1 MEHGNDRKQL
11 SMEYCENCQSV
22 HFRTTNVLLNF
33 NKREFTELVK
43 AVNEIYFNDTGWG
56 MEELS
61 TEHGEV
67 INDDVLMSEVIV

>member
-1 MEHGNDRKQL
+1 MEHENDRKQL

-33 NKREFTELVK
+33 NKQEFTELVK

-61 TEHGEV
+61 NQSE
-67 INDDVLMSEVIV
+67 IIADDVLMSEVIV

>member
-1 MEHGNDRKQL
+1 MEHEKERKQL

-33 NKREFTELVK
+33 NRQEFTELVN

-56 MEELS
+56 IENAS
-61 TEHGEV
+61 TKHGDAAS
-67 INDDVLMSEVIV
+67 DDVLMSEVIV